1 MQNRFI
7 SAALIFSFLLGIS
20 YSLQAQKPVVK
31 YLNHQSFLPDKDDS
45 LKLEQQKE
53 TYYNEYGD
61 RTRVELLATDLDGA
75 LISKRKK
82 LYSYDAKGR
91 HQNTLEYNGDNLLEK
106 EIKIYWDKQNNKNK
120 VEEISYV
127 DGKQTSVA
135 TTYLLE
141 YDDNGNKEEE
151 RYFDADG
158 EVVQKRVWDYNTQ
171 NEVIK
176 SVTWVD
182 EHNKPSR
189 EIYVTYKRDKDG
201 NLKKSVSKEK
211 VNGKLFRKD
220 VRFFEKNYVV
230 RWKKYI
236 EGKFVSEF
244 VNEYRDSVIIRQT
257 KNNKRTDPES
267 PTQRIRKGRDKEEI
281 WVTNTEYDVYGNV
294 LISTQSIN
302 DQVIMVTQY
311 AYDDYGNKTKTI
323 KLNKETGEKEE
334 ERLTYDNWG
343 NVSKRTILKDG
354 QVVSQDRYVYEY
366 HERK

>member
-7 SAALIFSFLLGIS
+7 LTATILAFLACS
-20 YSLQAQKPVVK
+20 YHSLQAQKPVVK
-31 YLNHQSFLPDKDDS
+31 YLKHQSLLPDQNDS
-45 LKLEQQKE
+45 FKLEQQTE
-53 TYYNEYGD
+53 TYFNEFSD
-61 RTRVELLATDLDGA
+61 RTRVELLATDLDGE

-82 LYSYDAKGR
+82 LYSYDSKGR

-106 EIKIYWDKQNNKNK
+106 EIKIYWDNQNNKNK

-141 YDDNGNKEEE
+141 YNDNGHKEEE
-151 RYFDADG
+151 RYFDVDG
-158 EVVQKRVWDYNTQ
+158 EVIQRRIWNYNNQ

-176 SVTWVD
+176 SVTWID
-182 EHNKPSR
+182 EHNKPSK
-189 EIYVTYKRDKDG
+189 EVFISYKRDKDG

-257 KNNKRTDPES
+257 KNNKRTDPEN

-311 AYDDYGNKTKTI
+311 AYDDYGNKNKTI

-334 ERLTYDNWG
+334 EQLTYDEWG
-343 NVSKRTILKDG
+343 NISIRTILKNG